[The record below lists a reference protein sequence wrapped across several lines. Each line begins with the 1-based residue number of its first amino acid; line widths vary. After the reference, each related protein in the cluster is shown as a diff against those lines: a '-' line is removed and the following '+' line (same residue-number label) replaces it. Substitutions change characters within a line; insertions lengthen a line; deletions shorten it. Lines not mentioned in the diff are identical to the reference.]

1 MKKWQKERNYR
12 RVRDKDKKVI
22 ANIITIDGIDVE
34 VTEEVF
40 RAYSQ
45 MDRRERYLEEQV
57 WKSGMRE
64 VSLEY
69 LKEQGI
75 SLNLYAGDN
84 TPSAEDVV
92 LEKEEQHKLEVH
104 KAQLITALAALTAD
118 EKQLIQTLYFNEVP
132 IREYARKIGVSDMA
146 IHKRKERILK
156 EPLIKAPLKS
166 HAIEI

>member
-12 RVRDKDKKVI
+12 RVRDENGKII
-22 ANIITIDGIDVE
+22 ANIITVDGINVE

-40 RAYSQ
+40 RVYSQ

-75 SLNLYAGDN
+75 PLNLYAGDN

-92 LEKEEQHKLEVH
+92 LKKEEQTELAVH
-104 KAQLITALAALTAD
+104 KENLKAALSSLNED
-118 EKQLIQTLYFNEVP
+118 EQQLIQALFFDGIST
-132 IREYARKIGVSDMA
+132 REYAKQLGVFQRAIIYRRDKLLEKLRKKFFS
-146 IHKRKERILK
+146 
-156 EPLIKAPLKS
+156 
-166 HAIEI
+166 